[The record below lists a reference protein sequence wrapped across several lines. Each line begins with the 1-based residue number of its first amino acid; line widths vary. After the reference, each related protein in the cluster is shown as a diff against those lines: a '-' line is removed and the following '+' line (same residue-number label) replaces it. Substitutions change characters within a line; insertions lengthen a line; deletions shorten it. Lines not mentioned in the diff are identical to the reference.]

1 MHHRYDKTNIPI
13 ELLRALVA
21 IAELGSFTKAG
32 DALKLTQS
40 AISAQIKRLQ
50 QLVGS
55 EFFTRPGLRLT
66 GQGELVLGYAQRILA
81 MNDQILS
88 LSGAQSRGSLRI
100 GIPVSLADYA
110 LPILFGQN
118 ANGRGMKHAQFR
130 CDASEEMLKFLMG
143 GRLDVA
149 VLLCP
154 SRTPSNI
161 YSEWPD
167 QMVFVCAPDLLL
179 SPGAP
184 LPLISWPGSVS
195 DRLAIEAC
203 ERHGV
208 AYTVACVTADC
219 HARSLAVQS
228 GLGFA
233 AMFERAIP
241 PQLKIARD
249 YFLPPL
255 PKLTCGIYLREGL
268 DPGSV
273 EQLQILNAIFNP
285 TAVGGAASVRL
296 EERKVANLR

>member
-1 MHHRYDKTNIPI
+1 VHHRYDKINIPI
-13 ELLRALVA
+13 ELLRTLVA

-32 DALKLTQS
+32 GALKLTQS
-40 AISAQIKRLQ
+40 AISAQVKRLQ

-55 EFFTRPGLRLT
+55 EFFTKPGLRLT
-66 GQGELVLGYAQRILA
+66 GSGELVLGYAQRILA
-81 MNDQILS
+81 MNDQILL
-88 LSGAQSRGSLRI
+88 LSGAQSRGQLRV

-110 LPILFGQN
+110 LPMLLGQS
-118 ANGRGMKHAQFR
+118 ASDRGIKHAQFR
-130 CDASEEMLKFLMG
+130 CDVTEEMLKCLTG

-149 VLLCP
+149 VLTCP
-154 SRTPSNI
+154 SRTPNNV

-167 QMVFVCAPDLLL
+167 QMVFACAPDFLL

-195 DRLAIEAC
+195 DRVAIEAC

-208 AYTVACVTADC
+208 AYSIVCVTADC
-219 HARSLAVQS
+219 HARRLAMQS

-233 AMFERAIP
+233 AMFERAVP

-255 PKLTCGIYLREGL
+255 PQLTGGIYLREGL
-268 DPGSV
+268 EPRPV
-273 EQLQILNAIFNP
+273 EQLEALNAIFNP
-285 TAVGGAASVRL
+285 TATTAAARAHR
-296 EERKVANLR
+296 EERKVANMR